1 MNPVL
6 SFIVVV
12 AVGAAVFFTLR
23 RLSGP
28 ANVPAGAEEQLSG
41 KDFVEAANAT
51 SKAARQSLAAG
62 LDWRAR

>member
-12 AVGAAVFFTLR
+12 AVGSAVFFTLR
-23 RLSGP
+23 RLSGK
-28 ANVPAGAEEQLSG
+28 ANAPAGAGENL

-51 SKAARQSLAAG
+51 SRAARQSLAAG
-62 LDWRAR
+62 LYWRAR